1 MEKLPDL
8 HSSNWPHFPKESN
21 SNRCEEAKKNRSTVL
36 KRKKKNKLFYKKYFV
51 IKIVKTFGNFLF

>member
-21 SNRCEEAKKNRSTVL
+21 SNRCEEAKKKPVYSPEEKEKKQAVL
-36 KRKKKNKLFYKKYFV
+36 E
-51 IKIVKTFGNFLF
+51 KIFCH